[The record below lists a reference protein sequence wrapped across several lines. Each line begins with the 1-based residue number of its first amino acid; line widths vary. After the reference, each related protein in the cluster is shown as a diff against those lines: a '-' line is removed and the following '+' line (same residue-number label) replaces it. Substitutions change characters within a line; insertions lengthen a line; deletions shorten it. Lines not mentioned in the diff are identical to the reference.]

1 MKGEKRKHLLTVRD
15 TGGGPIND
23 DTLRPAAAAAVETGA
38 DIDPL
43 SAVHT
48 APLYTVLFCTVL
60 CCMLYIHTTPVVLVH
75 STTQHRPASTR
86 SVHQCQWYR
95 ARLRWYG
102 PHLNMLGMYTGLC
115 HLNMMVS
122 SGGYSNAIH

>member
-1 MKGEKRKHLLTVRD
+1 MKGENRKHLLTVRD

-23 DTLRPAAAAAVETGA
+23 DTLRPAAAAVETGA

-60 CCMLYIHTTPVVLVH
+60 YCMLYIHTTPVQWYWYIVQH
-75 STTQHRPASTR
+75 STGRPLHGVYTSG
-86 SVHQCQWYR
+86 
-95 ARLRWYG
+95 ARLRWFPSQYVR
-102 PHLNMLGMYTGLC
+102 YTLAYFYETY
-115 HLNMMVS
+115 V
-122 SGGYSNAIH
+122 I

>member
-1 MKGEKRKHLLTVRD
+1 MKGENRKHLLTVRD

-23 DTLRPAAAAAVETGA
+23 DTLRPAAAAVETGA

-43 SAVHT
+43 SAVYT

-60 CCMLYIHTTPVVLVH
+60 YCMLYIHTTPVVLVH

-86 SVHQCQWYR
+86 SVHQWCQT
-95 ARLRWYG
+95 
-102 PHLNMLGMYTGLC
+102 P
-115 HLNMMVS
+115 MVWS
-122 SGGYSNAIH
+122 PSQYVGNVHWPIFTRRMSYKYDGILWALQ